1 MTLTSIK
8 LYCSSD
14 CGSSKALLTVLQ
26 ETHRNQ
32 VSMAG
37 DNSEVLDVAKENIQ
51 PLRHGRKAAQL
62 KTALQAQ
69 ADPDVYQLLMK
80 QRE

>member
-1 MTLTSIK
+1 
-8 LYCSSD
+8 
-14 CGSSKALLTVLQ
+14 
-26 ETHRNQ
+26 
-32 VSMAG
+32 MAA
-37 DNSEVLDVAKENIQ
+37 DNSEVLDIAKENIQ

-69 ADPDVYQLLMK
+69 ADPDVYQQLMK